1 MSLSALMAL
10 IIFVP
15 QGIKTDKTMKDNN
28 KGSKLYL
35 FSIVLVAV
43 LGGLLFGYDTAV
55 ISGAEKGLQA
65 FFLGATDFVY
75 SDTIHGITSSSAL
88 LGCIIGSALSG
99 FFASSFGRKKSL
111 AIAGVFFF
119 LSALGSYYPEFL
131 FFEYGVPNSNLL
143 WMFNFYRV
151 LGGVGVGLASAI
163 CPMYI
168 AEVSPAHIRGTLV
181 SWNQFAIIFGQLVVY
196 FVNFMILGEHTQP
209 IIEKIGE
216 SIYQVSAQS
225 DPWTVQAGWRYM
237 FGSEA
242 FVAGLFTVLVCL
254 VPESPRYLVLTGKDE
269 RALGILS
276 RINGMAKAREV
287 LAEIKNSAEVKSER
301 LFSFG
306 VLVIFVGVM
315 LSVFQQAVGI
325 NAVLYYAPRIFESMN
340 MGNPMVQ
347 TVIMGIVNISFTLVA
362 VFTVE
367 KLGRKP
373 LLIWGSVGMAIGA
386 FGVAFS
392 NLVEVA
398 PIVPVISIMVYSA
411 SFMFSWGPICWVL
424 ISEIFPNT
432 IRSSAVAIAVAFQ
445 WIFNFIVSSTFVPM
459 YNMSLG
465 DMGDKFGHM
474 FAYALYGVICVLAA
488 WFVATLVPETKGKTL
503 EDMTSLRRGRKRKQP
518 RQ

>member
-1 MSLSALMAL
+1 MNMEY
-10 IIFVP
+10 P
-15 QGIKTDKTMKDNN
+15 E
-28 KGSKLYL
+28 KGSKAYL

-65 FFLGATDFVY
+65 FFLGAKDFVY
-75 SDTIHGITSSSAL
+75 TDVIHGITSSSAL

-99 FFASSFGRKKSL
+99 ICATKLGRKKSL
-111 AIAGVFFF
+111 ILAGIFFF

-131 FFEYGVPNSNLL
+131 FFEKGKPTMSLL
-143 WMFNFYRV
+143 YMFNFYRV
-151 LGGVGVGLASAI
+151 LGGIGVGLASAI

-168 AEVSPAHIRGTLV
+168 AEVAPSDIRGTLV

-196 FVNFMILGEHTQP
+196 FVNFLILGDHTNP
-209 IIEKIGE
+209 IIEKTAE
-216 SIYQVSAQS
+216 NIYIVVSGS
-225 DPWTVQAGWRYM
+225 DAWTIMTGWRYM

-242 FVAGLFTVLVCL
+242 FVAGAFTLLVCL
-254 VPESPRYLVLTGKDE
+254 VPESPRYLALVGKDE
-269 RALGILS
+269 TALSVLA
-276 RINGMAKAREV
+276 RINGIKKAREI
-287 LAEIKNSAEVKSER
+287 LNEIKSTVDVKSER

-306 VLVIFVGVM
+306 VMVIFVGIM

-347 TVIMGIVNISFTLVA
+347 TIIMGIVNISFTLVA
-362 VFTVE
+362 IFTVE

-373 LLIWGSVGMAIGA
+373 LLIWGSIGMAVGA
-386 FGVAFS
+386 FGVAIS
-392 NLVEVA
+392 NLVDGVA
-398 PIVPVISIMVYSA
+398 PIIPVVSIMVYSA

-432 IRSSAVAIAVAFQ
+432 IRGAAVAIAVAFQ

-459 YNMSLG
+459 YNMELG
-465 DMGDKFGHM
+465 GMGDRFGHM
-474 FAYALYGVICVLAA
+474 FAYALYGVICGIAA
-488 WFVATLVPETKGKTL
+488 IFVYKLVPETKGKTL
-503 EDMTSLRRGRKRKQP
+503 EDMTALWRNRNKK
-518 RQ
+518 